1 MQTFIDSLQL
11 AKDKLL
17 EKTFREHPLNDNKK
31 MTEVSVQS
39 SNSEFNWDDINM
51 LSDS

>member
-17 EKTFREHPLNDNKK
+17 EKTFKEHPVDDNKK
-31 MTEVSVQS
+31 MTEVPVQS
-39 SNSEFNWDDINM
+39 SSPEFN
-51 LSDS
+51 